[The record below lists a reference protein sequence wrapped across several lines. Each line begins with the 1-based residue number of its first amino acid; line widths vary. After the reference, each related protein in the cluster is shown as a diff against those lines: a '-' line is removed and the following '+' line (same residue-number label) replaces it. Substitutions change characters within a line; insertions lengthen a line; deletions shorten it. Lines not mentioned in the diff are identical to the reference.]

1 MRFFHTLL
9 ILLMCSS
16 GACAQP
22 QPQIEDCSE
31 AYEEICENLPN
42 LNIAEFTQCL
52 KKNLAKIPAEC
63 QASAREQ
70 IKKYGEYGEGC
81 GKDVK
86 KLCGYNLNSLFP
98 PDQKKAQK
106 IYSCLIA
113 NWKKLSEGC
122 QAYVRVSI
130 PFFPIIEEGLQEQEW
145 IDLRQ
150 NPKKKVKIAGTDK
163 TVDAVLQEGDVVWYE
178 AKLIE
183 RKVVERYPFCP
194 EVKDKGLKLMINHNS
209 HTCYYEIKDEIKQ
222 KVIMELRSQ
231 NLLERVDYLG
241 ARRLKSAQD
250 EGVVVILDKYSTK
263 CPQGFFIDVFNDHDT
278 NNQQVL
284 CKPKERQD
292 CDYSNGW
299 RTSYPKEGML
309 GCKRLPKCSDMN
321 PSYHDFDYQQFCAE
335 CFAGGCLDLKKSQN
349 YTDDPQMY
357 CKVNTQDPQ
366 N

>member
-52 KKNLAKIPAEC
+52 KKNFAKIPAEC

-178 AKLIE
+178 AKLIP

-194 EVKDKGLKLMINHNS
+194 EVKDKGLKIIVNNLAHY
-209 HTCYYEIKDEIKQ
+209 CVYDVVDEMRK
-222 KVIMELRSQ
+222 KVLNELK
-231 NLLERVDYLG
+231 NLNFLEKIDYLG
-241 ARRLKSAQD
+241 VRDWPSTQD
-250 EGVVVILDKYSTK
+250 KNVVAVLDKYSSK
-263 CPQGFFIDVFNDHDT
+263 CPDGFWIEIRNHQSTDT
-278 NNQQVL
+278 QEVL
-284 CKPKERQD
+284 CVNKKPP
-292 CDYSNGW
+292 N
-299 RTSYPKEGML
+299 
-309 GCKRLPKCSDMN
+309 
-321 PSYHDFDYQQFCAE
+321 HD
-335 CFAGGCLDLKKSQN
+335 
-349 YTDDPQMY
+349 
-357 CKVNTQDPQ
+357 
-366 N
+366 